1 MNSPVLDA
9 PLAIGLFDQ
18 VEWED
23 RPTSEVYAEH
33 LELIECADAA
43 GFHCYHLSEHHAS
56 PLSLT
61 PSPNLL
67 LAAASQ
73 RTRRIRLGVLVY
85 TLPYYDPMRLVDE
98 INMLDHLSNG
108 RLELGVGRGISAL
121 EASFF
126 GVTTIEDSRAI
137 YRENFDVMIAAFT
150 AQDSFTFEGQRHSYT
165 DLPLWLHPVQRPYP
179 PLWFPSSNSESIPF
193 TAGQGLNTVLNN
205 YFTREAT
212 RSLVQQYAE
221 TFEECRS
228 NPDRL
233 NAHVEIPK
241 VGWSVKVV
249 VAPTEEQADATARQA
264 FATWREHISY
274 LERRAKLPP
283 RADRG
288 GYDFHRENGSL
299 LVGSPEQV
307 AEEMNETVEGTGVN
321 YLLCSFA
328 FGALPHTDAM
338 RSMEL
343 FSERVMPQFVQ
354 PAPEQTPAG

>member
-9 PLAIGLFDQ
+9 PLAIGIFDQ

-23 RPTSEVYAEH
+23 RPASEVYAEH

-61 PSPNLL
+61 PSPNVL
-67 LAAASQ
+67 LAAATQ
-73 RTRRIRLGVLVY
+73 RTRRMRLGVLVY

-98 INMLDHLSNG
+98 INMIDHLSNG
-108 RLELGVGRGISAL
+108 RLELGIGRGISAL

-137 YRENFDVMIAAFT
+137 YRENFDAMIAAFT

-205 YFTREAT
+205 YFTRDVT
-212 RSLVQQYAE
+212 RELVQQYAE
-221 TFEECRS
+221 TFEENRS

-274 LERRAKLPP
+274 LERRANLPP

-328 FGALPHTDAM
+328 FGALPHSDAM

-343 FSERVMPQFVQ
+343 FAERVMPQFVQ

>member
-1 MNSPVLDA
+1 M
-9 PLAIGLFDQ
+9 
-18 VEWED
+18 
-23 RPTSEVYAEH
+23 
-33 LELIECADAA
+33 
-43 GFHCYHLSEHHAS
+43 
-56 PLSLT
+56 
-61 PSPNLL
+61 
-67 LAAASQ
+67 
-73 RTRRIRLGVLVY
+73 
-85 TLPYYDPMRLVDE
+85 
-98 INMLDHLSNG
+98 
-108 RLELGVGRGISAL
+108 
-121 EASFF
+121 
-126 GVTTIEDSRAI
+126 
-137 YRENFDVMIAAFT
+137 
-150 AQDSFTFEGQRHSYT
+150 
-165 DLPLWLHPVQRPYP
+165 
-179 PLWFPSSNSESIPF
+179 
-193 TAGQGLNTVLNN
+193 
-205 YFTREAT
+205 
-212 RSLVQQYAE
+212 VQQYAE
-221 TFEECRS
+221 TFEESRS

-233 NAHVEIPK
+233 NAHVDIPK

-328 FGALPHTDAM
+328 FGALPHSDAM